1 MAGAVAV
8 AIIDNRSRWDKI
20 KAAITSMPTVD
31 VGIIDRPDIAVYA
44 AVHEYGSSDGH
55 TPARR
60 WLMSSI
66 EKNSGAVNSAIAA
79 ATAAVLDGRLKSAT
93 AADLAGKDIADIV
106 RAHVN
111 GGSFPP
117 PLGPATVKRKGF
129 AKQMVDTGVMR
140 DAITSRVNGGR

>member
-1 MAGAVAV
+1 M
-8 AIIDNRSRWDKI
+8 AIIDSRGRWDRI
-20 KAAITSMPTVD
+20 KAAITRMPTVD

-44 AVHEYGSSDGH
+44 AVHEYGSSDGN

-60 WLMSSI
+60 WLTSSI
-66 EKNSGAVNSAIAA
+66 EKNSGAVNSAIAS
-79 ATAAVLDGRLKSAT
+79 ATAAVLDGRLRSAE
-93 AADLAGKDIADIV
+93 AADMAGKDIADIV

-117 PLGPATVKRKGF
+117 PLDPATVKRKGF
-129 AKQMVDTGVMR
+129 SKQMVDTGAMR

>member
-1 MAGAVAV
+1 M
-8 AIIDNRSRWDKI
+8 AIIDNRSRWSKI
-20 KAAITSMPTVD
+20 KAAIMSMPTVD
-31 VGIIDRPDIAVYA
+31 VGIIDLPHVAVYA

-60 WLMSSI
+60 WLTSSI

-79 ATAAVLDGRLKSAT
+79 ATAAVLDGRLKAT
-93 AADLAGKDIADIV
+93 VAADLAGKDIADIV

-117 PLGPATVKRKGF
+117 PLDPATVKRKGF
-129 AKQMVDTGVMR
+129 AKQMVDTGAMR
-140 DAITSRVNGGR
+140 DAITARVNGGR